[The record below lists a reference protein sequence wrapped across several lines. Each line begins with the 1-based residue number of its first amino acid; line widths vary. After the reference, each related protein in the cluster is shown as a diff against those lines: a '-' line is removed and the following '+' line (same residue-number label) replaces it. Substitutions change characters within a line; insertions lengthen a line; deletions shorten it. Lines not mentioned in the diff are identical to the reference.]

1 MVEVFSGNRLDT
13 AWTNRVSKG
22 MYSLAAYMPGLRV
35 VSQGDKLSER
45 CMMRVINV
53 ITLNWM
59 SLRQNPTWRILSC
72 PQYVALYYNKFKTK
86 KIRSMSFYFI

>member
-1 MVEVFSGNRLDT
+1 MRKTFQSTRYFCPSCQQRPPGVVEVFSGNRLDT

-22 MYSLAAYMPGLRV
+22 MYSLAAYTPGLRV

-59 SLRQNPTWRILSC
+59 SLQ
-72 PQYVALYYNKFKTK
+72 
-86 KIRSMSFYFI
+86 